1 MIRVLTA
8 LEVERLNHSD
18 EINSDIL
25 LGDVVQ
31 QLIEES
37 NAGGGGGGGG
47 GGQIYPKTLNL
58 QTVDGENQ
66 IVFEV
71 LEAFTLTSIGLKSV
85 NTVTGQDTI
94 IDINFD
100 LENAGDP
107 KDASIFDVTQ
117 ANRPKI
123 LVGQKNGVSGLP
135 DTVALTA
142 GMLIGISVDQS
153 GTISGPITISFN
165 GAVT

>member
-1 MIRVLTA
+1 MIEVLSQGQ
-8 LEVERLNHSD
+8 VDSLN
-18 EINSDIL
+18 NSSQSHQNLLIGDIL
-25 LGDVVQ
+25 QELQ
-31 QLIEES
+31 EEV
-37 NAGGGGGGGG
+37 NAGGGGG
-47 GGQIYPKTLNL
+47 GGQIYPKTLNG
-58 QTVDGENQ
+58 QTVDGQNQ
-66 IVFEV
+66 IIFEV
-71 LEAFTLTSIGLKSV
+71 LVNFTLTSIGLKSV
-85 NTVTGQDTI
+85 KAVTVQDTI

-107 KDASIFDVTQ
+107 TDASIFDATQ

-123 LVGQKNGVSGLP
+123 LVGQKNGVSGIP

-153 GTISGPITISFN
+153 GTISGPITISFD

>member
-1 MIRVLTA
+1 MEVITQGQVDA
-8 LEVERLNHSD
+8 LNNSSQSHQNLLIGD
-18 EINSDIL
+18 LIQDMQIAINAS
-25 LGDVVQ
+25 
-31 QLIEES
+31 
-37 NAGGGGGGGG
+37 GGGGD
-47 GGQIYPKTLNL
+47 IYPKTLNG
-58 QTVDGENQ
+58 QTVDGQNQ
-66 IVFEV
+66 IIFEV
-71 LEAFTLTSIGLKSV
+71 LKDFTLTSIGLKSV
-85 NTVTGQDTI
+85 NAVTAQDTI

-107 KDASIFDVTQ
+107 TDASIFTNQ

-153 GTISGPITISFN
+153 GTISGPVTVSFN
-165 GAVT
+165 GAPT